1 MTTTR
6 TRTVAL
12 SALAL
17 LFAFPGARVSA
28 QQDASLTLIRDDATR
43 DMVRS
48 ALGRAAAVGLPGGPL
63 FAKALEGIAKKATP
77 DRIRRA
83 MNALEKR
90 MRRANDLLAPEP
102 NVDELAAGADALSVG
117 VPEKTLTEMRRL
129 APRRSI
135 ALELGVLTELV
146 ARKVPPKRA
155 SAMVLDLMA
164 RNASGAQLTA
174 LSSAVQA
181 DVAAGIKPEVALDL
195 RGRGVLSLL
204 PPSPSAVNL
213 NGRPK

>member
-1 MTTTR
+1 MTTIRSR
-6 TRTVAL
+6 TLAGAAVAL
-12 SALAL
+12 LVALA
-17 LFAFPGARVSA
+17 GARAVA
-28 QQDASLTLIRDDATR
+28 QDAASLTLIRDDATR

-48 ALGRAAAVGLPGGPL
+48 ALSRASAVGLPGGPL
-63 FAKALEGIAKKATP
+63 FAKALEGIAKKAST
-77 DRIRRA
+77 DRIRDA

-90 MRRANDLLAPEP
+90 MRRANELLAPDP

-117 VPEKTLTEMRRL
+117 VPEKTLKEMRRL

-146 ARKVPPKRA
+146 ARKVPTKKA

-174 LSSAVQA
+174 LSSAVQT
-181 DVAAGIKPEVALDL
+181 DVAAGIKPEVALEL
-195 RGRGVLSLL
+195 RGRGILSLL
-204 PPSPSAVNL
+204 PPPTSAAFL
-213 NGRPK
+213 NGRPR

>member
-1 MTTTR
+1 MTTIHSR
-6 TRTVAL
+6 TLALAASALLLAL
-12 SALAL
+12 S
-17 LFAFPGARVSA
+17 GARAVA
-28 QQDASLTLIRDDATR
+28 QDAASLTLIRDDATR

-48 ALGRAAAVGLPGGPL
+48 ALGRATAIGLPSGPL
-63 FAKALEGIAKKATP
+63 FAKALEGIAKKASTP
-77 DRIRRA
+77 RIRDA

-90 MRRANDLLAPEP
+90 LRRANDLLAPDAT
-102 NVDELAAGADALSVG
+102 VDELAQGADALSVG
-117 VPEKTLTEMRRL
+117 VPEKTLKEMRRL

-146 ARKVPPKRA
+146 ARKVPPKQA
-155 SAMVLDLMA
+155 SKMVLDLMA

-181 DVAAGIKPEVALDL
+181 DVDAGIKPEVALDL

-204 PPSPSAVNL
+204 PPPQSAAAL